1 MPRIGVN
8 FGTPT
13 NAVTTATTGTP
24 AKAGLSF
31 RDRVN
36 MKPTPPAGI
45 EQIQLLL
52 DVSGSMSN
60 FMDDGVE
67 KMEAAKGA
75 VRHFL
80 KHSNP
85 HKCGVGLIGFGFS
98 YTPVQNLQALTYTF
112 GLIDVA
118 LDPISAEGGTP
129 MHEALQAAVDTGML
143 SRAIVV
149 SDGIPDDAQS
159 CFKIAE
165 IVYKERGYPIDC
177 IYIGREHDRGY
188 DFMKKLAKMTGGI
201 FAFAGNLKAFETAFA
216 QLETSARLQLSDHR
230 GK

>member
-13 NAVTTATTGTP
+13 NAVATSNTASP
-24 AKAGLSF
+24 ARAGVSF

-36 MKPTPPAGI
+36 MKPAPAAGV
-45 EQIQLLL
+45 EQIQVLL
-52 DVSGSMSN
+52 DVSGSMSSAMEDGTGK
-60 FMDDGVE
+60 MD
-67 KMEAAKGA
+67 AAKGA

-80 KHSNP
+80 RHSNP

-98 YTPVQNLQALTYTF
+98 YKPVQVLQALTYTF

-118 LDPISAEGGTP
+118 LDPVDAEGGTP
-129 MHEALQAAVDTGML
+129 MHEALQEAVDTGML
-143 SRAIVV
+143 TRAIVV
-149 SDGIPDDAQS
+149 SDGMPDDSQS

-188 DFMKKLAKMTGGI
+188 DFMKKLASMTGGI
-201 FAFAGNLKAFETAFA
+201 FAFASNLKAFETAFA
-216 QLETSARLQLSDHR
+216 QLETSARLQLSDMR
-230 GK
+230 R